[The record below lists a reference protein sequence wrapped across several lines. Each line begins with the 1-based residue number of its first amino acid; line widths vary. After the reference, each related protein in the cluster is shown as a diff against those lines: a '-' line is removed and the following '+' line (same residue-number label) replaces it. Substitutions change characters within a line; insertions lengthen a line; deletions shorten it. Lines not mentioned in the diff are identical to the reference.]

1 MDNSKNKVLVLVK
14 GGVIQYII
22 GEFRHINR
30 VSLLVVTGGEMKFM
44 GLDGDNSVDLV
55 LIRWSFYIMIAS
67 IFSVKKEA
75 MPSAEAWFA
84 KFDRLSTMI

>member
-1 MDNSKNKVLVLVK
+1 MLMELNLYRYGYECVLRNMDNSKNKVLVLVK

-22 GEFRHINR
+22 GEFSHINR

-55 LIRWSFYIMIAS
+55 LIR
-67 IFSVKKEA
+67 
-75 MPSAEAWFA
+75 
-84 KFDRLSTMI
+84 